1 METDTFIELSLSCDM
16 CFLYKAFAYKLE
28 KEVYIW
34 FHQGKKKKKGS
45 YILIYWFLIAWKDRY
60 TLSSTH

>member
-34 FHQGKKKKKGS
+34 FHRGKKKKKDPISLFTG
-45 YILIYWFLIAWKDRY
+45 F
-60 TLSSTH
+60 